1 MTGDIVAEGVVE
13 DQVPHAGESPA
24 EEMSVETVQTE
35 SLELQGEETVPA
47 GQTDQES
54 LQLSV

>member
-1 MTGDIVAEGVVE
+1 MTRDIVAEGVVE

-47 GQTDQES
+47 GQTDEES